1 MRFLTSAAREMGSLV
16 TAGRDLPKESG
27 LIRFGLVLGGFSG
40 TCPRCQ
46 KAVSEVRVSKVA
58 GLTQQ

>member
-1 MRFLTSAAREMGSLV
+1 MQLERWGHWSLQEG
-16 TAGRDLPKESG
+16 TPPKESG
-27 LIRFGLVLGGFSG
+27 LIRFGLVLGDFSG
-40 TCPRCQ
+40 TFPTCQ